1 MMSLSQFLWLLD
13 NNQEALDYVCKVPP
27 PNYLINSYLDWLSEY
42 INEYIIAKKYAQYS
56 NL

>member
-42 INEYIIAKKYAQYS
+42 INEYIVAKKYAQYS